1 MYDIYYKPLALK
13 ALLKMPKNQALLMRN
28 KINAL
33 KENPYA
39 KNNNVKRLQ
48 EGEGYRLRVGD
59 WRVIYH
65 IDDKI
70 LKILVIKIASRG
82 GVYK

>member
-1 MYDIYYKPLALK
+1 MYEIYYKPLALK
-13 ALLKMPKNQALLMRN
+13 ALLKMPKNQALLIRN

-33 KENPYA
+33 KADPYV
-39 KNNNVKRLQ
+39 KNSNVKKLQ
-48 EGEGYRLRVGD
+48 GIEGYRLRVGD
-59 WRVIYH
+59 WRIIYH
-65 IDDKI
+65 VDHKV

>member
-1 MYDIYYKPLALK
+1 MYEINYKPLALK
-13 ALLKMPKNQALLMRN
+13 ALLRMPKNQAILIRS
-28 KINAL
+28 KINGL

-48 EGEGYRLRVGD
+48 GTEGYRLRIGD

-65 IDDKI
+65 VNDKV
-70 LKILVIKIASRG
+70 LEILVIKIASRG